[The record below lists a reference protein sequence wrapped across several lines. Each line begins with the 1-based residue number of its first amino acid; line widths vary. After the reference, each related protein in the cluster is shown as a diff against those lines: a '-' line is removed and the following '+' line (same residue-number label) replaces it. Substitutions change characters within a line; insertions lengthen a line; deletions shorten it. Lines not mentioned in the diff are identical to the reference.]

1 MVEKVKSLCLR
12 LKQQPELVES
22 AQQHISTLFLFNPRS
37 TVIEKPII
45 LFEDL
50 NAQLHPRMIA
60 IFWELLGFLP
70 SQRITTTNSIE
81 LLSQVPLREICR
93 LVRHHD
99 HTQAYWLER
108 HSLGKEDLRKLTF
121 HIHHNRGLAL
131 FAKAWILVEGE
142 TEVWILQEL
151 ARLLDIHLEMEG
163 IKIVEFAQCGLRPLI
178 KYARAMGIEW
188 YVLTDGDDSGKRYA
202 DTVKSMEEDFA
213 HRLTMLPQKDI
224 EHFFY
229 KAGLRNVFIQLANW
243 RSQEKYPVSYI
254 IKRAIQRSSKPD
266 LAIALANEMGQRGE
280 HSIPTLFKQLF
291 ADVLALINKV

>member
-1 MVEKVKSLCLR
+1 MGTAR
-12 LKQQPELVES
+12 
-22 AQQHISTLFLFNPRS
+22 
-37 TVIEKPII
+37 
-45 LFEDL
+45 
-50 NAQLHPRMIA
+50 
-60 IFWELLGFLP
+60 FLP

-202 DTVKSMEEDFA
+202 DTVKVWKRILLTGSRCCHKKISNIFLQS
-213 HRLTMLPQKDI
+213 RLAECVYTACK
-224 EHFFY
+224 
-229 KAGLRNVFIQLANW
+229 LAFT
-243 RSQEKYPVSYI
+243 RKIS
-254 IKRAIQRSSKPD
+254 
-266 LAIALANEMGQRGE
+266 G
-280 HSIPTLFKQLF
+280 
-291 ADVLALINKV
+291 VLHH